1 MPYPAD
7 RRVSTL
13 DRGPR
18 RADNKANGKRGWQG
32 AVTEVGPT
40 TQPPIGARAEV
51 PLPLGLW
58 VVAALLVVGGV
69 GFLMVVFDVGP
80 PFLAGGLVGI
90 KDSQV
95 GQPVLVVTGVAMLL
109 AAVGLL
115 LRVPSAWGLTMLIV
129 GLGLVVNLIAYF
141 TGDPNFLR
149 MAIFV
154 LMAFYLNG
162 RPVREVFLG
171 VDAGRRAR

>member
-1 MPYPAD
+1 M
-7 RRVSTL
+7 
-13 DRGPR
+13 
-18 RADNKANGKRGWQG
+18 
-32 AVTEVGPT
+32 TEVGPT
-40 TQPPIGARAEV
+40 TQPPVGARAAV

-69 GFLMVVFDVGP
+69 GFLLAVFEIGP

-90 KDSQV
+90 KDSQM
-95 GQPVLVVTGVAMLL
+95 GQGVLVITGVGMLV

-115 LRVPSAWGLTMLIV
+115 LRVPAAWGLTMLIV
-129 GLGLVVNLIAYF
+129 GIGLVVNLIAYF

-149 MAIFV
+149 MVIFV

-171 VDAGRRAR
+171 VDAGRPAR

>member
-1 MPYPAD
+1 MA
-7 RRVSTL
+7 
-13 DRGPR
+13 
-18 RADNKANGKRGWQG
+18 G

-40 TQPPIGARAEV
+40 TQPPVGAREAV

-58 VVAALLVVGGV
+58 VVSALLVVGGV
-69 GFLMVVFDVGP
+69 GFLMAVFDLGP

-90 KDSQV
+90 KDSQA
-95 GQPVLVVTGVAMLL
+95 GQVVLAITGVAMLV

-115 LRVPSAWGLTMLIV
+115 LRVQSAWGLTMLIV
-129 GLGLVVNLIAYF
+129 GIGLIVNLVAYF

-149 MAIFV
+149 MLIFV

-171 VDAGRRAR
+171 VDGGRPGR

>member
-1 MPYPAD
+1 
-7 RRVSTL
+7 
-13 DRGPR
+13 
-18 RADNKANGKRGWQG
+18 
-32 AVTEVGPT
+32 VTEVGQT
-40 TQPPIGARAEV
+40 TQPPVGARADV

-69 GFLMVVFDVGP
+69 GFFMAVFDIGP
-80 PFLAGGLVGI
+80 SFLAGGLVGI
-90 KDSQV
+90 KDTQV
-95 GQPVLVVTGVAMLL
+95 GQGVLVVTGVAMLV

-115 LRVPSAWGLTMLIV
+115 LRVQSAWGLTMLIV

-141 TGDPNFLR
+141 SGDPNFIR

-162 RPVREVFLG
+162 QPVREVFLG
-171 VDAGRRAR
+171 VDAGRAGR

>member
-1 MPYPAD
+1 MA
-7 RRVSTL
+7 R
-13 DRGPR
+13 
-18 RADNKANGKRGWQG
+18 

-40 TQPPIGARAEV
+40 TQPPVGARAEV

-69 GFLMVVFDVGP
+69 GFLMAAFDLGP

-90 KDSQV
+90 KDSQA
-95 GQPVLVVTGVAMLL
+95 GQAVLAVTGVAMLL

-115 LRVPSAWGLTMLIV
+115 LRVQSAWGLTMLIV
-129 GLGLVVNLIAYF
+129 GIGLVVNLIAYF

-149 MAIFV
+149 MVIFV

-162 RPVREVFLG
+162 RPVRDVFLG
-171 VDAGRRAR
+171 PGARRFGI

>member
-1 MPYPAD
+1 
-7 RRVSTL
+7 
-13 DRGPR
+13 
-18 RADNKANGKRGWQG
+18 
-32 AVTEVGPT
+32 VTDAGPT
-40 TQPPIGARAEV
+40 SQPTAGTRVEA

-58 VVAALLVVGGV
+58 VVAVLLVVGGA
-69 GFLMVVFDVGP
+69 GFILAVTGLGP

-95 GQPVLVVTGVAMLL
+95 GQGALVITGVVMVL
-109 AAVGLL
+109 AAVGLI
-115 LRVPSAWGLTMLIV
+115 LRVQSAWGLTMLIV
-129 GLGLVVNLIAYF
+129 GLGLIVNLIAYF
-141 TGDPNFLR
+141 SGDPNFLR

-171 VDAGRRAR
+171 LDAGRPPR

>member
-1 MPYPAD
+1 MA
-7 RRVSTL
+7 R
-13 DRGPR
+13 
-18 RADNKANGKRGWQG
+18 

-40 TQPPIGARAEV
+40 TQPPVGARAEA

-69 GFLMVVFDVGP
+69 GFLMAVFDIGP
-80 PFLAGGLVGI
+80 AFLAGGLVGV
-90 KDSQV
+90 KDSQA
-95 GQPVLVVTGVAMLL
+95 GQVILVITGVAMLL

-115 LRVPSAWGLTMLIV
+115 LRVASAWGLTMLIV
-129 GLGLVVNLIAYF
+129 GI
-141 TGDPNFLR
+141 GDPNFVR

-171 VDAGRRAR
+171 VDAGRPAR